1 MIEEK
6 MSLSISSS
14 SAATTANYESN
25 LNSLALNQ
33 SSATANAAA
42 LSITSVTEVSSQA
55 TDARVSQYLDAMSM
69 NFRTGQ
75 DAQDVAN
82 ALVASM
88 QDVLQQRP
96 DLANAQF
103 DFQSDNGSIK
113 VTSQTLSDS
122 DKAWLQNLL
131 NSNGTL
137 VQAVNAFHQDAV
149 GGYAA
154 WAAADGTPLTDAQ
167 TQAVSNEADGM
178 VSFMQLFHQMGE
190 AGAQGMFKDG
200 PYYAPNGT
208 KIDLTQ
214 NPGSATGFLSFM
226 QSAQAMAYGT
236 DTYMGPAG
244 HTVFAAAQFNVFD
257 GSALPNFFPSQATSV
272 GIHETA

>member
-1 MIEEK
+1 
-6 MSLSISSS
+6 MSLSISPSS
-14 SAATTANYESN
+14 NAAIASN
-25 LNSLALNQ
+25 NASNPGAVASNQ

-42 LSITSVTEVSSQA
+42 SSIVSVTEVTAQL
-55 TDARVSQYLDAMSM
+55 TEGRVSQYLDAMSM

-88 QDVLQQRP
+88 QAVVQQRP

-113 VTSQTLSDS
+113 VTSNTLSDS

-167 TQAVSNEADGM
+167 TQSVSNEADGM

-200 PYYAPNGT
+200 PYYAPGGA

-226 QSAQAMAYGT
+226 QSAQAVAYGT
-236 DTYMGPAG
+236 DTYVGPAG
-244 HTVFAAAQFNVFD
+244 HTIAGAVKFNVFD

-272 GIHETA
+272 GLHETA